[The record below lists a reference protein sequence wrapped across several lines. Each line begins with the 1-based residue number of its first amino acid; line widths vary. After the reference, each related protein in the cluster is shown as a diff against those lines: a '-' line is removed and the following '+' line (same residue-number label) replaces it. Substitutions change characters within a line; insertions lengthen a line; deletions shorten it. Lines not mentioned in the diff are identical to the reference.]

1 MCIFKAVGL
10 SMGRETLLPEKR
22 GEGEIEKRKQ
32 ARPPPGQHSIYNQK
46 DTLTD
51 GKVPPMSGMFH
62 LNVGPFT

>member
-10 SMGRETLLPEKR
+10 SLGRETVLSEKKR

-32 ARPPPGQHSIYNQK
+32 AGPPPGQHSIYNQK

-51 GKVPPMSGMFH
+51 RKFPPVSGMFH
-62 LNVGPFT
+62 LNM